1 MERVNEVEGAFD
13 ELDYSV
19 SKVVYQ
25 RDGAHAER
33 RFTLSSRKVA
43 DDARARGALQ
53 SRGCDICATHAHGR
67 THTDVQDQQDGRGK
81 QRPASGL
88 LHILLFLFPSNIFS
102 GLRSKKNK
110 RLDRINRIN
119 RMAGRGK
126 RK

>member
-1 MERVNEVEGAFD
+1 
-13 ELDYSV
+13 
-19 SKVVYQ
+19 VVYQ

-88 LHILLFLFPSNIFS
+88 LYILLFLFIPANVFS

-110 RLDRINRIN
+110 RLDRMNRINRIN